1 MGRGL
6 DTVRAVP
13 QRSLP
18 SLLGPERPGLV
29 PSFGGQLAR
38 PSASGEKLFRD
49 GVRSGWCRSCRA
61 LGRRAWDVCR
71 VGRVGAEPRE
81 RGGGTNECEGSE
93 MMGKV

>member
-6 DTVRAVP
+6 DTIRAVP

-71 VGRVGAEPRE
+71 MGRVGAEPRE
-81 RGGGTNECEGSE
+81 RGGAPVNV
-93 MMGKV
+93 KVAK